1 MNPIFVTSTQ
11 EGIGKTAIAVAIAK
25 LAGDAGHE
33 VGYFKPKGT
42 RLRSPVGKT
51 RDEDPLLAK
60 EVLGIDADLADLE
73 PVVYSPAFIEEA
85 VRGGVDPQEIRQRVR
100 DSYDAV
106 AADRDLVVVEGGG
119 RPTTGGIVNLTDP
132 DVAELLDARVVI
144 VAGYSKPGDADE
156 VLAAADRFG
165 DRLAGV
171 VFNAV
176 ADADRDSLTTDV
188 VPFLEGR
195 GVPVLGMVPRVTELA
210 GVTVGELADE
220 LGAQNLTPDV
230 PTDGFVERFAVGA
243 MGSDTALRHFRR
255 LQSAAMVTGGDR
267 SDIQAAALQAP
278 GIECL
283 VLTGGLRPSG
293 AILGK
298 ATDAGVPVLLVQSD
312 TRAVVDRVENV
323 LDTGRTQD
331 VGTVERMVELLG
343 AHADLN
349 GLVGADA
356 PGEDT
361 VETDESETPEG
372 EPDDGETAAG
382 ESDDG
387 EE

>member
-11 EGIGKTAIAVAIAK
+11 EGTGKTAIAVAIAK
-25 LAGDAGHE
+25 LASDAGSD

-73 PVVYSPAFIEEA
+73 PVVYSPAFVEEA
-85 VRGGVDPQEIRQRVR
+85 IRGGVDPAEIRERVR

-119 RPTTGGIVNLTDP
+119 RPTTGGIVGLTDP
-132 DVAELLDARVVI
+132 DVAELLDARVVV
-144 VAGYSKPGDADE
+144 VAGYGKPGDADD

-195 GVPVLGMVPRVTELA
+195 GVPVLGIVPRVTELA
-210 GVTVGELADE
+210 GVAVAELASE
-220 LGAQNLTPDV
+220 LGAENLTPDV
-230 PTDGFVERFAVGA
+230 PTERFVERFTVGA

-283 VLTGGLRPSG
+283 LLTGGLRPSG

-298 ATDAGVPVLLVQSD
+298 AADAGVPVLLVQSD

-331 VGTVERMVELLG
+331 VETVERMVELLG
-343 AHADLN
+343 AHADLD
-349 GLVGADA
+349 GLYESGTDRD
-356 PGEDT
+356 GTTDT
-361 VETDESETPEG
+361 DDEE
-372 EPDDGETAAG
+372 
-382 ESDDG
+382 
-387 EE
+387 